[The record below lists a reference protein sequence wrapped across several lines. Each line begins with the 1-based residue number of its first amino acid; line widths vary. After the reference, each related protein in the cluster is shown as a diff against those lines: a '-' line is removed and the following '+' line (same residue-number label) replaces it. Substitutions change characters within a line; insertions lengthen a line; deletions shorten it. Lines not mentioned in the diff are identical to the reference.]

1 MLLEFVDVAKAYRG
15 GTRGVDGVTLR
26 LGPGL
31 VGLLGPNG
39 AGKSSLMRIAATVT
53 RPTSGQVL
61 FDGAD
66 AVARPDPLRRNLGYL
81 PQDFGVYPHL
91 SAREFLSYLAAVK
104 GLPAKAARTRIGELL
119 ELFGLAGAGR
129 RPLGKYSGGMLRR
142 VGIAQ
147 ALLADPRVLIVDEP
161 TAGLDP
167 EQRVLFRNLLADLA
181 GDRVVLLSTH
191 IVSDVESVASD
202 IAIMA
207 GGRLRLR
214 GSPQDLLRQAEG
226 LVWEMTVPAGALAQ
240 LRRAAPGQQ
249 MVRTDVRGAGPPAR
263 RRRPRPRTRC
273 PPPPDLEDAYL
284 TIIHAERRPSPPR
297 PCAARRRAAP
307 GRRGDESP
315 GARRAGRG
323 RLPER
328 HGRPAYL
335 VTLAAAIVLGYL
347 ALPPASSV
355 WVVMNAGGYR
365 GVYNSAWT
373 GTVTALAG
381 ALWLMGA
388 GFYVVRSAIA
398 RDRAD
403 RRRPDPRRH
412 PAAQRRV
419 PGGQVPEQPDGP
431 GLHGRRAGGDRAG
444 PPAGPRRVRRRRP
457 RRPAAAVRRC

>member
-1 MLLEFVDVAKAYRG
+1 MLELVDVAKVYRG
-15 GTRGVDGVTLR
+15 GMRGVDGVTLR

-61 FDGAD
+61 FDGTD

-104 GLPAKAARTRIGELL
+104 GLPARAARTRIGELL
-119 ELFGLAGAGR
+119 ELVDLAGAGK

-167 EQRVLFRNLLADLA
+167 EQRVLFRNLLSDLA

-226 LVWEMTVPAGALAQ
+226 RVWEMTVPPGALASS
-240 LRRAAPGQQ
+240 GNG
-249 MVRTDVRGAGPPAR
+249 TWSAG
-263 RRRPRPRTRC
+263 
-273 PPPPDLEDAYL
+273 
-284 TIIHAERRPSPPR
+284 
-297 PCAARRRAAP
+297 
-307 GRRGDESP
+307 
-315 GARRAGRG
+315 
-323 RLPER
+323 
-328 HGRPAYL
+328 
-335 VTLAAAIVLGYL
+335 
-347 ALPPASSV
+347 
-355 WVVMNAGGYR
+355 
-365 GVYNSAWT
+365 
-373 GTVTALAG
+373 
-381 ALWLMGA
+381 
-388 GFYVVRSAIA
+388 
-398 RDRAD
+398 
-403 RRRPDPRRH
+403 
-412 PAAQRRV
+412 
-419 PGGQVPEQPDGP
+419 
-431 GLHGRRAGGDRAG
+431 
-444 PPAGPRRVRRRRP
+444 
-457 RRPAAAVRRC
+457 